1 MPKWINE
8 DFSLLKDTPIRENL
22 VFELKF
28 EFLNAFNRH
37 MFAAPDTNPQD
48 LGFGIPTST
57 VGAWGRQI
65 QVTGRIQF

>member
-8 DFSLLKDTPIRENL
+8 DFSLLKDTPIHENL
-22 VFELKF
+22 NFELKF

-37 MFAAPDTNPQD
+37 MFATPDTNPGD
-48 LGFGIPTST
+48 LGFGIPTGT